1 MSAGGQPGCR
11 LYTSMILYHNN
22 SPRWNE
28 TIRLAVPIDS
38 FTGSHLRLEFSHC
51 SSSEYPRI
59 WADWYLSLG
68 IFLFRQF
75 SRFPS
80 E

>member
-11 LYTSMILYHNN
+11 LYNSMILYHNN

-28 TIRLAVPIDS
+28 TLRLAVPIDC

-51 SSSEYPRI
+51 SSSEY
-59 WADWYLSLG
+59 LG
-68 IFLFRQF
+68 SCRLLHRLPPETRVQ
-75 SRFPS
+75 PLLQ
-80 E
+80 